1 MIRAVGRMSMVV
13 PDDLLTGF
21 VIVGAMLL
29 IVGFAA
35 LMLYLRDR
43 WRIWRGVPN
52 WVQKRG
58 ELKAQRI
65 ALAYRMLWLTAA
77 GIGSVR
83 YAFQTPNRAFVAILS
98 VVPVIAFY
106 LLWRDVSLFRAL
118 NREIESLNPE
128 NQRGSDP
135 PSTPSA

>member
-1 MIRAVGRMSMVV
+1 MIGAVGRMSMVA
-13 PDDLLTGF
+13 PDDRLMVV

-35 LMLYLRDR
+35 LMLYLRDP
-43 WRIWRGVPN
+43 WRIWRDVPN

-65 ALAYRMLWLTAA
+65 ALGYRMLWLTAA

-83 YAFQTPNRAFVAILS
+83 YAFQTPNRALVAILS
-98 VVPVIAFY
+98 VVPVIALY
-106 LLWRDVSLFRAL
+106 LLWGDVKLFRAFS
-118 NREIESLNPE
+118 REIESLNRE

-135 PSTPSA
+135 PSTPFA